1 MINDD
6 ESSYDASVSKFCMPG
21 TLYVQNVSNISQYCN
36 REGEH
41 KYVFTPDSHKAM
53 YELSSSPVYEQH
65 LLTGN
70 DTGDTLLNEWFE
82 KLNNKPWNSK
92 QLLHDLFNLLKKLN
106 EIIH

>member
-70 DTGDTLLNEWFE
+70 DTGDTLLNEWF
-82 KLNNKPWNSK
+82 
-92 QLLHDLFNLLKKLN
+92 
-106 EIIH
+106 